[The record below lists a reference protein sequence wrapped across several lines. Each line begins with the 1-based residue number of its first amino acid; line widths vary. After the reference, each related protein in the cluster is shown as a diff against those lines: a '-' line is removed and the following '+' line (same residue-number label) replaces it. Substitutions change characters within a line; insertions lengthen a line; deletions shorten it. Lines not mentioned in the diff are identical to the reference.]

1 MFCPA
6 RSRITSLWTR
16 CLITMIMPPCM
27 ITDPDMNITVGMSV
41 LRGMNTLPDTIMVNL
56 KTVLMK
62 PLIMDHM
69 TIAAIMP

>member
-1 MFCPA
+1 
-6 RSRITSLWTR
+6 
-16 CLITMIMPPCM
+16 MPPCM